1 MNESNS
7 IETIGRGN
15 LTYQTKFRLNK
26 ISKIENYFN
35 QEIKERKLTSKNLS
49 KYVAAFDYIDK
60 ILIVFLQ
67 QVVEYL
73 LSLLQLLLELV

>member
-26 ISKIENYFN
+26 ISKTENYFN

-49 KYVAAFDYIDK
+49 KYVAAFDYTDK

-73 LSLLQLLLELV
+73 LSLLQLLLELL

>member
-73 LSLLQLLLELV
+73 LSLLQLLLELQ